1 MKIITLSIVVA
12 IAAACKP
19 EDPPP
24 PPPGGGGEGGSK
36 IDNLPMELVWRN
48 KIKPDSS
55 HSTPFTQPLVYQDKV
70 IFKASDNQKLEDI
83 RLRCYA
89 ANDGIVQWEWNDW
102 LGVAS
107 QDHYMNQS
115 VHNQYWL
122 VGQDAGISLV
132 NLNTGET
139 FWDKALSNK
148 RYYSQITDGYI
159 YYSTDVLWGQ
169 SNQRTGLWRTPVLQF
184 SPEKIIELRAD
195 TMGGLNHAIDAS
207 AIWQAPWGDAM
218 AVFKVRGI
226 DWSPV
231 REFWDFYVYNMDAD
245 SIYYRAADIA
255 PHRRANK
262 QYPVID
268 GHYAYLQT
276 HRTLQCYDLVN
287 RRQVWQHDFTG
298 DGFHH
303 FTFPNLL
310 VQGERVYILG
320 DDGSLFAFDKK
331 DGSLLW
337 SHDDPGGGMESYM
350 HYYKGVLYYTG
361 EKGKVYA
368 VRARDGK
375 VLMRMASY
383 NNAGY
388 IRGGLGISE
397 KHNQLY
403 VCDGWDVMAFQI
415 PEKWHYE

>member
-1 MKIITLSIVVA
+1 Q
-12 IAAACKP
+12 P

-24 PPPGGGGEGGSK
+24 PSPGGGGGEGGSK

-48 KIKPDSS
+48 KIKADSS
-55 HSTPFTQPLVYQDKV
+55 HSRPNMQPLVYKDKV
-70 IFKASDNQKLEDI
+70 IFNAEDHQEGNP
-83 RLRCYA
+83 LRCYA
-89 ANDGIVQWEWNDW
+89 AKEGVVQWEWNDW
-102 LGVAS
+102 LGVAAN
-107 QDHYMNQS
+107 DNYMNQS

-122 VGQDAGISLV
+122 VGQAAGISLI

-139 FWDKALSNK
+139 FWDKK
-148 RYYSQITDGYI
+148 IEDKEFHTQIQDGKI
-159 YYSTDVLWGQ
+159 YYSIQKNWG
-169 SNQRTGLWRTPVLQF
+169 SEINQKVRLMRTSTTHFNPK
-184 SPEKIIELRAD
+184 KIIELRAD
-195 TMGGLNHAIDAS
+195 SMGGRNHDIPS
-207 AIWQAPWGDAM
+207 SVTWKAPWGDEM
-218 AVFKVRGI
+218 AVFKVAGI
-226 DWSPV
+226 DWSNNQ
-231 REFWDFYVYNMDAD
+231 EFWNFYVYNMDAD
-245 SIYYRAADIA
+245 SIYYRATDIA
-255 PHRRANK
+255 PHRRGNN

-415 PEKWHYE
+415 PAKWHYE